1 MPNAP
6 YYNGNTNPNA
16 KGGAFGYDGRTGLG
30 IGSLTKGPASGLGS
44 NWNMGDALSS
54 PKGQWDDTEED
65 YAEKQFK
72 ITSNTTVKE
81 LAAFA
86 GLLDEEDYDELEADI
101 EGKAHSSFH
110 RGAVDSLSHR
120 GTSIGY
126 MGGIGS
132 DMSAVIGLSAGK
144 RLDGKV
150 MSEKRI
156 KQYIK
161 QVLLN
166 EKRLSTSSGRLAT
179 MSAPKA
185 PNTGGRKRNDPLNI
199 DKTSASTNTSDA
211 APLGHLP
218 TSRSAFNYDGYTN
231 NTLTPDNLEPYVKQ
245 GKATT
250 DGGETTGGDNR
261 DLQYKIS
268 AAMFNIGVST
278 GEDLEDSLDPEY
290 IDQRNVDL
298 QNINKF
304 S

>member
-65 YAEKQFK
+65 YTEKQFR
-72 ITSNTTVKE
+72 ITSKTTVRE

-166 EKRLSTSSGRLAT
+166 EFQMSGRIAS
-179 MSAPKA
+179 MSSPKA
-185 PNTGGRKRNDPLNI
+185 KNTGGKRRSDPLNI
-199 DKTSASTNTSDA
+199 DSTSASTNTSDA

-218 TSRSAFNYDGYTN
+218 TSRSAVNQDGYTN
-231 NTLTPDNLEPYVKQ
+231 KALTPDNLEPYVKQ

-250 DGGETTGGDNR
+250 DGGETTGVENR
-261 DLQYKIS
+261 DLQYNIS
-268 AAMFNIGVST
+268 AAMFNIGVKST
-278 GEDLEDSLDPEY
+278 GEDLEDSLEDEH

-298 QNINKF
+298 HNTNYYVNF
-304 S
+304 

>member
-54 PKGQWDDTEED
+54 PKGQWDDNEED
-65 YAEKQFK
+65 YVEKQFR

-86 GLLDEEDYDELEADI
+86 GLLDEEDYDKLEADI

-144 RLDGKV
+144 RLGGKV

-161 QVLLN
+161 QVLLH

-185 PNTGGRKRNDPLNI
+185 PNTGGKINNDPLNI
-199 DKTSASTNTSDA
+199 DETSASTNTSD
-211 APLGHLP
+211 PVNRDPIVKFKPKNPITGHIP
-218 TSRSAFNYDGYTN
+218 TDRNAVNNKGYGHSSFN
-231 NTLTPDNLEPYVKQ
+231 
-245 GKATT
+245 TT
-250 DGGETTGGDNR
+250 DGGETTGSDSK
-261 DLQYKIS
+261 DLQYQMT

-278 GEDLEDSLDPEY
+278 GEDLEDSLDQEH